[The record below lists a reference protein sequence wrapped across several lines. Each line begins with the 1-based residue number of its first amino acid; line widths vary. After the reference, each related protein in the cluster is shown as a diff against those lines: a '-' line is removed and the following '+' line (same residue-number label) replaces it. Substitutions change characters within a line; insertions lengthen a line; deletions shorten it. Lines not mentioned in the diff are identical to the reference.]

1 MSQVPVPRLARGIV
15 VVVLAGFASVYVL
28 AGSPLAIVAFG
39 LQLVYVLRSL
49 RRFRGPW
56 LLVVQAL
63 VGYAATLGFG
73 TSVGILGFLGGSL
86 LLTPAWPLAPLVA
99 VSAAV
104 VGPAD
109 PAISMVLIA
118 LVIYGLTRLIDRV
131 DEMYA
136 ARLALALAAAA
147 EERLRIATGLSDG
160 LGRGLAAIAD
170 GVRSVVDRPERASVV
185 DQAVDRPERTSVV
198 DQAVDRPERVA
209 ETLGEVV
216 ATARRSL
223 ADARNAAAGYRAT
236 SLAPEMTTAR
246 AMLTAAAI
254 ETETRVGHSEPLGP
268 AGALLAAVLREV
280 VTEAVRQNTATT
292 CVIETTT
299 ADGTVRLRVT
309 HDGARTAEDEG
320 LADLTR
326 QLGAAGGS
334 LTTGLSAEGRLTVDA
349 VLPEG
354 PAEAAEAAE
363 DPGAYRLSVALLAA
377 VLVGFSIKAL
387 LFVPASLMVPAAA
400 CLAVIVVMQLRS
412 INGRHMLALALLALL
427 VYLPIPVFG
436 RAWLGAAGF
445 LAGPILLAF
454 PWSVAWP
461 LVGCVMASVAVSAVL
476 LGLPVPLTVNFT
488 ASTLVT
494 GLVVYGLLKLAQLVR
509 ELQEAR
515 QALARA
521 AVVEERL
528 RAARDLHDLLGHSLA
543 AILLKCEL
551 ARRLDPARARAELV
565 DVLAMTEK
573 AEGDLRVI
581 SGARPALS
589 LAAEAE
595 SARSVLAAAGIQV
608 ELGLAHA
615 ELSAEVENVL
625 GTVLREAV
633 TNVLRHSSARHCA
646 ITTVVEDGVVRL
658 RVRNDGVRSSEGRP
672 GSAGIGN
679 LATRLAALDGRLGTE
694 RDDDWFELTAQAPAS
709 MHMVV

>member
-15 VVVLAGFASVYVL
+15 IVVLAGFTSVYLL

-73 TSVGILGFLGGSL
+73 TSVGLLGFLGGSL

-104 VGPAD
+104 AGPAD

-118 LVIYGLTRLIDRV
+118 LVVYGLTRLTDRV
-131 DEMYA
+131 DEIYA

-160 LGRGLAAIAD
+160 LGRSLAAIAA
-170 GVRSVVDRPERASVV
+170 GVRSVVDQPERA
-185 DQAVDRPERTSVV
+185 
-198 DQAVDRPERVA
+198 A
-209 ETLGEVV
+209 EVLGEVV
-216 ATARRSL
+216 GTARRSL
-223 ADARNAAAGYRAT
+223 AAARNAAADYRAT

-246 AMLTAAAI
+246 AMLTAALI
-254 ETETRVGHSEPLGP
+254 KTETRVGHSEPLGP

-280 VTEAVRQNTATT
+280 VTEAVRQNTART
-292 CVIETTT
+292 CVIETTA

-309 HDGARTAEDEG
+309 HDGARTAEDES
-320 LADLTR
+320 LADLAA
-326 QLGAAGGS
+326 QLSQAGGS
-334 LTTGLSAEGRLTVDA
+334 LTTGLSAEGWLTVDA

-354 PAEAAEAAE
+354 PVRAEE

-387 LFVPASLMVPAAA
+387 LLVPASLLVPAAA
-400 CLAVIVVMQLRS
+400 CLAVIVVMQLRYV
-412 INGRHMLALALLALL
+412 NGRHMAALTVLALL

-436 RAWLGAAGF
+436 RAWVGVAGF

-454 PWSVAWP
+454 RWRVAWP
-461 LVGCVMASVAVSAVL
+461 LVGCVTASVAASAVL
-476 LGLPVPLTVNFT
+476 LGLPVPVTVNFA
-488 ASTLVT
+488 ASTVVT
-494 GLVVYGLLKLAQLVR
+494 GLVMYGLIELAQLVR

-515 QALARA
+515 QALARS

-551 ARRLDPARARAELV
+551 ARRLDPARARDELA
-565 DVLAMTEK
+565 DVLAMAEK
-573 AEGDLRVI
+573 AEADLRVI
-581 SGARPALS
+581 SGEQPAMS
-589 LAAEAE
+589 LAAEAA
-595 SARSVLAAAGIQV
+595 SARSLLAAAGIQV
-608 ELGLAHA
+608 ELDLAHG
-615 ELSAEVENVL
+615 ELSTEVENVL

-658 RVRNDGVRSSEGRP
+658 RVRNDGVRPAEGRP

-679 LATRLAALDGRLGTE
+679 LTTRLAALDGRLGTARE
-694 RDDDWFELTAQAPAS
+694 DGWFELTAQAPSSNRPIAQ
-709 MHMVV
+709 VG

>member
-15 VVVLAGFASVYVL
+15 IVVLAGFTSVYLL

-63 VGYAATLGFG
+63 VGYVATLGFG
-73 TSVGILGFLGGSL
+73 TSVGLLGFLGGSL

-99 VSAAV
+99 ISAAV
-104 VGPAD
+104 AGPAD

-118 LVIYGLTRLIDRV
+118 LVIYGLTRLTDRV
-131 DEMYA
+131 DETHA

-160 LGRGLAAIAD
+160 LGRGLAAIAA
-170 GVRSVVDRPERASVV
+170 GVRSVVDQPERA
-185 DQAVDRPERTSVV
+185 
-198 DQAVDRPERVA
+198 A
-209 ETLGEVV
+209 EVLGEVV
-216 ATARRSL
+216 GTARRSL
-223 ADARNAAAGYRAT
+223 ATARNAAADYRAT

-246 AMLTAAAI
+246 AMLTAALI
-254 ETETRVGHSEPLGP
+254 KTETRVGHAEPLGP

-280 VTEAVRQNTATT
+280 VTEAVRQNTART
-292 CVIETTT
+292 CVIETIA

-309 HDGARTAEDEG
+309 HDGARTAEDESLTD
-320 LADLTR
+320 LAP
-326 QLGAAGGS
+326 QLSQAGGS
-334 LTTGLSAEGRLTVDA
+334 LTTGLSAEGWLTVDA
-349 VLPEG
+349 VLPER
-354 PAEAAEAAE
+354 PAEAEE

-387 LFVPASLMVPAAA
+387 LLVPASLLVPATA
-400 CLAVIVVMQLRS
+400 CLAVIVVMQLRYV
-412 INGRHMLALALLALL
+412 NGRHMAALAVLALL

-436 RAWLGAAGF
+436 RAWVGVAGF

-454 PWSVAWP
+454 RWRVAWP
-461 LVGCVMASVAVSAVL
+461 LVGCVTVSVAASAVL
-476 LGLPVPLTVNFT
+476 LGLPVPVTVNFA
-488 ASTLVT
+488 ASTVVT

-515 QALARA
+515 QALARS

-551 ARRLDPARARAELV
+551 ARRLDPVRARAELV
-565 DVLAMTEK
+565 DVLAMAEK
-573 AEGDLRVI
+573 AEADLRVI
-581 SGARPALS
+581 SGAQPEMS
-589 LAAEAE
+589 LAAEAA

-608 ELGLAHA
+608 ELDLTHG
-615 ELSAEVENVL
+615 ELPAEVENVL

-646 ITTVVEDGVVRL
+646 ITTVVEGGVVRL
-658 RVRNDGVRSSEGRP
+658 RVRNDGVRSAEGRP

-679 LATRLAALDGRLGTE
+679 LTTRLAALDGRLGTARE
-694 RDDDWFELTAQAPAS
+694 DDWFELTAQAPSSLPIAQAG
-709 MHMVV
+709 

>member
-1 MSQVPVPRLARGIV
+1 MSQVPEPRLARGIV
-15 VVVLAGFASVYVL
+15 IVVLAGFASVYVL

-56 LLVVQAL
+56 LLVVQAA

-109 PAISMVLIA
+109 PAISMVLVA
-118 LVIYGLTRLIDRV
+118 LVIYGLTRLTDRV

-160 LGRGLAAIAD
+160 LGRGLAAIAA
-170 GVRSVVDRPERASVV
+170 GVRSALDRPERA
-185 DQAVDRPERTSVV
+185 
-198 DQAVDRPERVA
+198 A

-299 ADGTVRLRVT
+299 TDGTVRLRVT
-309 HDGARTAEDEG
+309 HDGARTAEDES

-354 PAEAAEAAE
+354 PAQAEAAE

-377 VLVGFSIKAL
+377 VVVGFSIKAL

-551 ARRLDPARARAELV
+551 ARRLDPARARTELA
-565 DVLAMTEK
+565 DVLAMAEK

-581 SGARPALS
+581 SGERPALS

-615 ELSAEVENVL
+615 QLSAEVENVL

-646 ITTVVEDGVVRL
+646 ITTVVEEGVVRL

-679 LATRLAALDGRLGTE
+679 LTTRLAALDGRLGTARE
-694 RDDDWFELTAQAPAS
+694 DGWFELTAQAPTS
-709 MHMVV
+709 MHLVG